1 MFKTK
6 SNLVWNRL
14 AIACTLA
21 LACCFSSGE
30 LLRAAG
36 SEGLLDQVQRR
47 TVTGV
52 VKDASGNPVI
62 GAGVVEKG
70 TTNGTVT
77 NLDGQFSIQAYT
89 GAVLEVSCIGYKT
102 VSVTAGNAS
111 LTIIMEEDYEALDET
126 VVIGYGTQKKRD
138 LTGAVA
144 SVSEEAFSSLA
155 ITNITQA
162 LSGRVAGL
170 DISSGGIDPGST
182 GTMLMRGHRSFRA
195 SNDPLVILDGIIFGG
210 SLNDINPYDI
220 KSIDVLKD
228 ASSTAIYGSRGAN
241 GVIIITTKRGETGRP
256 TVKYEGQVGL
266 QVPLHQPWMTA
277 EQFMNRMREGGR
289 ATGLTGEALESYV
302 QKRIGEVEWNYYK
315 KGGDT
320 DWQKLLLQNGF
331 RHKHQLTLTGG
342 SERVKYNLTGN
353 FSSDEGIV
361 PTRKFD
367 RLTLAPSID
376 VNVTDNL
383 TVGLTTLLSYSNRHS
398 RVSSMAYYDAR
409 ATPATCPPYDEEG
422 NLRVQ
427 ASNTASWY
435 KNPLTEVETE
445 AYRAANQTYSAYVN
459 GYLNWQI
466 VPSLTYRLNIG
477 ADVSNNSNKEAS
489 ISLTPARHG
498 DGDISSIYQTT
509 NIRRNIENILTWDK
523 TFDIHHVTLTAVQS
537 WQDSHME
544 RNNIAVNQVP
554 YFPALWNN
562 IGAAAG
568 ISSYGSDLEEWKL
581 SSFAARA
588 FYSLKDRYLLTATVR
603 ADGASQFAPGH
614 KWGFFPSV
622 AFGWRIS
629 EEPWMAG
636 TKTWLSNLKLRL
648 SYGVSGNQAI
658 SPYQTQGQLSSTK
671 YSFDES
677 EGLGMR
683 PGDLANHNLR
693 WEKTAVY
700 NIGLD
705 FGFLK
710 GRISG
715 NVEVYQSNT
724 TDLLLPRMLPI
735 TTGFSST
742 LENVGATRNRGIELT
757 LNTVNIAKPD
767 FTWNTDLTFYLNRE
781 QIVEL
786 YNGPVDDIGNK
797 WFIGHPINVFY
808 TYKWLGI
815 WQSDEAAEAA
825 KFARKPGQIKTAD
838 LDNSG
843 TVNDADRTII
853 GTTQPDFVANMVN
866 RFRWKGWD
874 LSFELAMRWGQLVNC
889 SQFGQESA
897 TNGNGLAFNYWT
909 PENGSNEY
917 PQPDENARGYQQ
929 ADVLSIHDGSFIRM
943 RNLSVGYTFPA
954 KILRGTPVSALR
966 IYATGQNLLTWSRA
980 GLSQRYRI
988 DPETGSADPMVNVYT
1003 LGVNISF

>member
-155 ITNITQA
+155 ITDITQA
-162 LSGRVAGL
+162 LAGRVAGL
-170 DISSGGIDPGST
+170 DIVSANVDPGST
-182 GTMLMRGHRSFRA
+182 GSILMRGHRSFKA
-195 SNDPLVILDGIIFGG
+195 SNDPLIILDGITFGG

-220 KSIDVLKD
+220 KSMDVLKD

-241 GVIIITTKRGETGRP
+241 GVIIITTKRGDAGRP

-266 QVPLHQPWMTA
+266 QVPLHQPWMNA
-277 EQFMNRMREGGR
+277 EQWTNRMREGGR
-289 ATGLTGEALESYV
+289 ATGLSGEALEAYV
-302 QKRIGEVEWNYYK
+302 QKRIGDSEWNYYK

-342 SERVKYNLTGN
+342 SDRVKYNVAGN
-353 FSSDEGIV
+353 FNSNEGIV

-367 RLTLAPSID
+367 RLTLTPSLDI
-376 VNVTDNL
+376 NVTDNL
-383 TVGLTTLLSYSNRHS
+383 TVGLSTLLAYSNRHS
-398 RVSSMAYYDAR
+398 RVSGNAYGDAR
-409 ATPATCPPYDEEG
+409 KMPATAFPYDDEG
-422 NLRVQ
+422 NLIVR

-435 KNPLTEVETE
+435 KNPLTELETDS
-445 AYRAANQTYSAYVN
+445 YRAENKTYSAYIN

-466 VPSLTYRLNIG
+466 LPSLTYRLNLG
-477 ADVSNNSNKEAS
+477 ADISSNSDKEAAMS
-489 ISLTPARHG
+489 ETPARHG
-498 DGDISSIYQTT
+498 DGDIASIAQTST
-509 NIRRNIENILTWDK
+509 VRRSIENILTWDK
-523 TFDIHHVTLTAVQS
+523 TFDVHHVTLTGIQS

-544 RNNIAVNQVP
+544 YSYFAVNQIP
-554 YFPALWNN
+554 YFTALWNN

-568 ISSYGSDLEEWKL
+568 ISSYSSNLEEWKL

-629 EEPWMAG
+629 EEPWMQG
-636 TKTWLSNLKLRL
+636 TKSWLSNLKLRL

-658 SPYQTQGQLSSTK
+658 APYQTQGALTSTK

-683 PGDLANHNLR
+683 PGDLANQNLK

-715 NVEVYQSNT
+715 SLELYQSNT

-735 TTGFSST
+735 TTGFTST
-742 LENVGATRNRGIELT
+742 LENVGATKNRGIELT
-757 LNTVNIAKPD
+757 LNTVNVVKPE
-767 FTWNTDLTFYLNRE
+767 FSWNTDLTFYLNRE

-786 YNGPVDDIGNK
+786 YNGAVDDIGNQ

-808 TYKWLGI
+808 TYNWLGV
-815 WQSDEAAEAA
+815 WQNNEEAEAA
-825 KFARKPGQIKTAD
+825 KFARKPGQIKTED
-838 LDNSG
+838 RDKSG
-843 TVNDADRTII
+843 TVNDADRMIV
-853 GTTQPDFVANMVN
+853 GSTQPDFVANMVN
-866 RFRWKGWD
+866 RFRWKNWD
-874 LSFELAMRWGQLVNC
+874 LSFEMGMRWGQMVN
-889 SQFGQESA
+889 SGQLSQESA
-897 TNGNGLAFNYWT
+897 TNGNVLNINYWT

-917 PQPDENARGYQQ
+917 PRPDENAQSYLQGEVLGYR
-929 ADVLSIHDGSFIRM
+929 DGSFIRLK
-943 RNLSVGYTFPA
+943 NLSLGYTFPQR
-954 KILRGTPVSALR
+954 ILKGSPLSALR
-966 IYATGQNLLTWSRA
+966 IYATGQNLYTWSRA
-980 GLSQRYRI
+980 GLSQRFKI
-988 DPETGSADPMVNVYT
+988 DPETGSGYPIVNTFT
-1003 LGVNISF
+1003 LGVNVSF